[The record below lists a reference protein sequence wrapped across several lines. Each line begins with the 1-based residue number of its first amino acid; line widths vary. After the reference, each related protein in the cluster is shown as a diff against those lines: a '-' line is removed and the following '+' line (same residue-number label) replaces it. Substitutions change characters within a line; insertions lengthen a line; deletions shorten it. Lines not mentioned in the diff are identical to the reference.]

1 MSVQLSIII
10 LNYNTKQLTIDSIA
24 SVEKHYSQEVSDG
37 TYEIIVADNA
47 SSDDSVAALHKYK
60 KSSKI
65 KLFHIVEN
73 GGNLGFASGNN
84 KAVPFAKGNYV
95 LFLNPDTIVYEK
107 TLRVLLTFMMTHPD
121 AGAVSCKLVNREG
134 KFDFNSHR
142 GFPTPW
148 NALSY
153 FSGLRKHFPHSRFLA
168 GYTQGWKDINT
179 THEVDAIS
187 GAFLLLPRAL
197 GEKIGWWDEDYFFYG
212 EDIQFCFDLRKLGY
226 KIYYVGEVSSMHI
239 GGAVSGI
246 KKSTQHLTSATVLAK
261 RRMQLARFDAMR
273 IFYQKNYKHT
283 YPAWLQMLIFKGI
296 DALQMKTLA
305 ELPKAA

>member
-1 MSVQLSIII
+1 MPVQLSIII

-24 SVEKHYSQEVSDG
+24 SVEKHYLPEVSDG
-37 TYEIIVADNA
+37 TYEVIVADNA
-47 SSDDSVAALHKYK
+47 SSDGSIAALHKYK

-65 KLFHIVEN
+65 KSFHIVEN
-73 GGNLGFASGNN
+73 GGNLGFAAGNN
-84 KAVPFAKGNYV
+84 KAVPFAKGKYV

-107 TLRVLLTFMMTHPD
+107 TLRVLLTFMETHPD
-121 AGAVSCKLVNREG
+121 AGAVSCKLLNREG

-153 FSGLRKHFPHSRFLA
+153 FSGLRKKFPHSRFFS
-168 GYTQGWKDINT
+168 GYTQGWKDIDT

-197 GEKIGWWDEDYFFYG
+197 GKKIGWWDEDYFFYG
-212 EDIQFCFDLRKLGY
+212 EDIQFCFDLHKLGY
-226 KIYYVGEVSSMHI
+226 KIYYVGEVASMHI

-246 KKSTQHLTSATVLAK
+246 KKSTQHLTTATVNAK

-273 IFYQKNYKHT
+273 IFYRKNYKNT
-283 YPAWLQMLIFKGI
+283 YPAWLQFLIFKGI
-296 DALQMKTLA
+296 DVLQMKTLA
-305 ELPKAA
+305 ELPKPE